1 VHYWDT
7 SAVLK
12 LYAPEADSAYFLNLI
27 ATVRQPVHCSAISC
41 MEVLCALYRKE
52 EAGDLKPGGG
62 AALYRRFR
70 RDARA
75 GRVVLAPYGEDVAA
89 EAERVA
95 KAAFGERRAIM
106 IRSLDLIHVGGDGQA
121 VAGSGLRPEA
131 APAPG
136 LALIQVPSATGRAT
150 TAPKGLGRGQTVYT
164 G

>member
-106 IRSLDLIHVGGDGQA
+106 IRSLDLIHVATA
-121 VAGSGLRPEA
+121 VVLGATALVATDKRLRALASVLRLPLL
-131 APAPG
+131 PA
-136 LALIQVPSATGRAT
+136 SH
-150 TAPKGLGRGQTVYT
+150 
-164 G
+164 